1 MNTDTI
7 ISVGLIPNSAFPIPH
22 SKGADIM
29 KEFIKKHPHAIINV
43 FGVILTVLIAIPSEI
58 SFFAFLSV
66 VIVVKYPFI
75 LLFPFISNI
84 IAYKAVQS
92 GKKALAVVC
101 SVLYGSIG
109 GFIAV
114 KSYESDASTQR
125 IISIIFHIQM
135 WLAAILAVGLYG
147 GLYYAGS
154 HY

>member
-1 MNTDTI
+1 
-7 ISVGLIPNSAFPIPH
+7 
-22 SKGADIM
+22 M

-58 SFFAFLSV
+58 SFFALLSV

-75 LLFPFISNI
+75 LLLPLISNI
-84 IAYKAVQS
+84 IAYKAIPNN
-92 GKKALAVVC
+92 KKVLAVVF
-101 SVLYGSIG
+101 SALYGSIG

-125 IISIIFHIQM
+125 IIGIIFHIQM
-135 WLAAILAVGLYG
+135 LLAAILAVGSIS